1 MTELGCVQVGVH
13 GACMKAHR
21 GNREVLIDDTSLWM
35 RIEHLVDGSIDLL
48 THVPTEPLPRRAAR
62 RRKLCLRHPLL
73 LKAGAQFSFV
83 SALVPIVAMFASQC
97 AMERPVALTRRGRD
111 EVGDA
116 NIYSH
121 HRSSRC
127 RLQRSRLN
135 ASSLFILVGGLAI
148 GSIVTIRS
156 VDVCGLLDRDS
167 MQTDG
172 KFGLESRFAV

>member
-1 MTELGCVQVGVH
+1 MTEWGCVQVGVH
-13 GACMKAHR
+13 GACMKAQR
-21 GNREVLIDDTSLWM
+21 GTGEVLIDDTSLWM

-116 NIYSH
+116 TIYSH

-127 RLQRSRLN
+127 RLKRNLLIEGEREPPDSLTFGERGGGVHCV
-135 ASSLFILVGGLAI
+135 ASDGLFLVH
-148 GSIVTIRS
+148 SP
-156 VDVCGLLDRDS
+156 LDRNPPP
-167 MQTDG
+167 TP
-172 KFGLESRFAV
+172 